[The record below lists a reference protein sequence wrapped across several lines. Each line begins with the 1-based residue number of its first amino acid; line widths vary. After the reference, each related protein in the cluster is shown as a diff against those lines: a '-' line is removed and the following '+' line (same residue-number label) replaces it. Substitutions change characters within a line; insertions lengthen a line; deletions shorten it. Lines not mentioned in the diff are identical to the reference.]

1 MSSKTINVKVSE
13 CIKSIGEDL
22 IARADDIAR
31 DLRNV
36 TSININSKISYDEII
51 NYDITKNYYTEAL
64 IDNNVKENGTN
75 FMKLIEVKKMKDIDN
90 VVFTDEILE
99 KYKDDSKMITEL
111 CKKLD
116 ENRKVQEEYKKFLK
130 GV

>member
-13 CIKSIGEDL
+13 SIKSRGEDL

-64 IDNNVKENGTN
+64 IDNNVKEKENGSN
-75 FMKLIEVKKMKDIDN
+75 E
-90 VVFTDEILE
+90 
-99 KYKDDSKMITEL
+99 
-111 CKKLD
+111 
-116 ENRKVQEEYKKFLK
+116 
-130 GV
+130 